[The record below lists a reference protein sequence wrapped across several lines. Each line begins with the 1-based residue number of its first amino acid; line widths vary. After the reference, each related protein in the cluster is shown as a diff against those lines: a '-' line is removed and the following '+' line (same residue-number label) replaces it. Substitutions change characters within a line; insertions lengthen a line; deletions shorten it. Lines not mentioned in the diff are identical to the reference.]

1 MGYTAIMST
10 SHVELLAHH
19 MLLLAAPAF
28 LPAVV
33 VVAVILYIALRD
45 RRAGQTDD
53 SRQSDDIPAEKRD

>member
-53 SRQSDDIPAEKRD
+53 SRQPDDIPAEKRD

>member
-1 MGYTAIMST
+1 MST

-53 SRQSDDIPAEKRD
+53 SRQPDDIPAEKRD